1 MALKVILT
9 KPWYD
14 PDGYY
19 RRVEDNPHS
28 VNLDLSVVPSTAEIE
43 DTTGKKEKVWKL
55 RGETDPAL
63 RAQVESEEAEARKVL
78 PLAKALHNPPP
89 ASPADNKRIEEL
101 EAQLKATN
109 DALAAIQAQLAKAA
123 EPAKEPEK
131 APETPAATVKK

>member
-28 VNLDLSVVPSTAEIE
+28 VDLNLSVVPSTAEIL
-43 DTTGKKEKVWKL
+43 DTNGKKEKVWKL
-55 RGETDPAL
+55 RGEIDPAL
-63 RAQVESEEAEARKVL
+63 RAQVENEEQEARKVL
-78 PLAKALHNPPP
+78 PLAKALHGSSPTS
-89 ASPADNKRIEEL
+89 APADDKRIKEL

-109 DALAAIQAQLAKAA
+109 DALAAIQAQLAKTAPAA
-123 EPAKEPEK
+123 PEK
-131 APETPAATVKK
+131 K